1 MSSSPIAHLFAEAR
15 ALTRDGVVPARLTGE
30 LQHRLE
36 QTTDV
41 LQGSTIA
48 AMGLLASA
56 RGERTHARELME
68 STAWLHPQALA
79 EGTREYV
86 QGWLVTDAA
95 ADGDWARVR
104 CLMPAT
110 LETPTMRLFSHLAA
124 RALDGASPNLAS
136 DDWYQL
142 PMEARRFSESFS
154 VKAVVPTRTQPA
166 LADPVASVL
175 WQLLGLTPAGLSE
188 TAKVVGL
195 MLKSSRL
202 RESLLER
209 STLIGGGSP
218 DEALNDLREVFE
230 QTLGVALKEHVAEP
244 LLSSVAS
251 ARREQLIDSMY
262 TRIDRLT
269 NRCSKGTAPPMTEVW
284 REFVAIRGCSS
295 QAVALSEP
303 GERGW
308 PHHVMLRLMRYLGTW
323 LRLTKKQLP
332 FAHAVF
338 WFLEE
343 EGALAG
349 DETASRLARA
359 SAELCLPFVLSG
371 ARTGRGAF

>member
-1 MSSSPIAHLFAEAR
+1 M
-15 ALTRDGVVPARLTGE
+15 VPARLISV

-36 QTTDV
+36 QTKDV

-48 AMGLLASA
+48 TMGLLASA
-56 RGERTHARELME
+56 RGERVHARELME
-68 STAWLHPQALA
+68 SMAWLDPRALT
-79 EGTREYV
+79 EGTREYA

-104 CLMPAT
+104 SLLPVT

-124 RALDGASPNLAS
+124 RALDGASPNLAN

-142 PMEARRFSESFS
+142 PMDARRFSESFS
-154 VKAVVPTRTQPA
+154 VRAVAPARTQPE
-166 LADPVASVL
+166 LADPVAAVL
-175 WQLLGLTPAGLSE
+175 WQLLELTPVRLGE
-188 TAKVVGL
+188 TAKAVGAV
-195 MLKSSRL
+195 LKSPKLRDRL
-202 RESLLER
+202 MER

-218 DEALNDLREVFE
+218 DEALSDLREVFE
-230 QTLGVALKEHVAEP
+230 HALGGALKAHVDEP
-244 LLSSVAS
+244 LLSTVA
-251 ARREQLIDSMY
+251 AERRERFIDTMY

-269 NRCSKGTAPPMTEVW
+269 DRCSEGTAPPMTEVW
-284 REFVAIRGCSS
+284 REFVAIRGCYS

-308 PHHVMLRLMRYLGTW
+308 PHHVVSRLMRYLGTW

-338 WFLEE
+338 RFLET

-349 DETASRLARA
+349 DETGARLARA
-359 SAELCLPFVLSG
+359 SSELCLPFVLSG
-371 ARTGRGAF
+371 ARMVGGGF